1 MKALLLLLLTAT
13 LVSGQQSDSRWFY
26 LTNDSSAFCMD
37 STLLVFFASVAF
49 FTFAC
54 QMSIGFMIYTNNRP
68 SIYKN
73 PYYDQNNPKA
83 LPLNK
88 TQ

>member
-1 MKALLLLLLTAT
+1 MTD
-13 LVSGQQSDSRWFY
+13 DS
-26 LTNDSSAFCMD
+26 TAFCMD

-54 QMSIGFMIYTNNRP
+54 QLSLGFMMYTNKRP

-73 PYYDQNNPKA
+73 PYYDSNNPTGK
-83 LPLNK
+83 PLANK
-88 TQ
+88 T